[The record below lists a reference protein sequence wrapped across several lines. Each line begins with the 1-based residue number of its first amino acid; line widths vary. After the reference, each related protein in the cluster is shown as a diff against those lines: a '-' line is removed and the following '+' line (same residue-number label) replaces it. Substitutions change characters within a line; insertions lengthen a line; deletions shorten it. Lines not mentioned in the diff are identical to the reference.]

1 MKVATASDRSHGTP
15 TEWEAVATPQFDGE
29 MFTTVFGGLRGVYT
43 WECDHLPSEEEVREG
58 MCVRVARDCR
68 RVRTRDRCTQLSEHG
83 RRDQCHTTRPQS
95 EMSPSSAITAPAR
108 RRWPRPSWPPPA
120 PSPPGLGGKGHHDL

>member
-43 WECDHLPSEEEVREG
+43 WECDHLPSVEEVREG

-68 RVRTRDRCTQLSEHG
+68 RVRTRDRCTQLSEWHGGFTPEGIGVFATDIWSTSPG
-83 RRDQCHTTRPQS
+83 RRTRHVGSASVIVRTPWTTGSRS
-95 EMSPSSAITAPAR
+95 CTAA
-108 RRWPRPSWPPPA
+108 A
-120 PSPPGLGGKGHHDL
+120 C